1 MKVIFQK
8 TGERRY
14 AVLIEREGFSDLEM
28 NPAPGFDPLMPHDLL
43 HFLVEQELNLK
54 NGIYGQIAGGG
65 TAGTFH
71 VKSSDKSN
79 DRDDSRERRKT
90 AQRGKKLLKNGLDD
104 CSRSERA
111 TYVCMFEWLSH
122 SPDAKLKAKAAE
134 MKVSIESTFKQMSE
148 NERANINKKL
158 ARIRDR
164 MDDLSERWSKL
175 KTGESVSLDW

>member
-14 AVLIEREGFSDLEM
+14 GVVIEREGFSDLEM

-54 NGIYGQIAGGG
+54 NGIYGQIASGG

-71 VKSSDKSN
+71 TKTSDKSN

-104 CSRSERA
+104 CVQSERA
-111 TYVCMFEWLSH
+111 TFVCMFDWLSH
-122 SPDAKLKAKAAE
+122 SGEANLRAKAFE
-134 MKVSIESTFKQMSE
+134 MKVSVESVFKQMSE
-148 NERANINKKL
+148 NEKSLLNKKL
-158 ARIRDR
+158 ARIRNR
-164 MDDLSERWSKL
+164 MDELSEIWFKL
-175 KTGESVSLDW
+175 KTGESMILKW